1 MSRSKLFTLI
11 LAAVFALALL
21 TGALQVERSSDE
33 IRTTLHN
40 IQDYVASAERS
51 GIHFAIEDG
60 TLFTGTP
67 NRWRQI
73 NTPVGVSVSA
83 IASDYKDSNSV
94 PVIYIGAAN
103 ELALYHSLDFGESW
117 IHTPLALNEAG
128 GITEITLDAA
138 QKVLYVGTDTSG
150 IYRLRDA
157 GNELRVNNHI
167 LIDQP
172 ILEIVSDSAGVGIA
186 YARTE
191 WQLYR
196 ADQYGMRWFEVE
208 GMPSAP
214 TALAIANTMPATAYV
229 GTVGHGILKNSG
241 GKNWVPHNQGLQYGA
256 GNRMRIDALAVD
268 QTDPNVLYAS
278 ASYLFGSRNTQSQ
291 SAGAF
296 MTTDGTTWEKMLAEQ
311 DGLEPIVDLFP
322 IHGEVGS
329 VFALTDQ
336 SSATA
341 AFSSNVESTAS
352 TAQINSSTAA
362 ASSTEAATN
371 GWNKRMISW
380 IIAGLAAL
388 ALLFA
393 ILTDIRRRTPVMRQ
407 PVIE

>member
-1 MSRSKLFTLI
+1 MSGSKLFTLI
-11 LAAVFALALL
+11 LATIFALVLL
-21 TGALQVERSSDE
+21 TGALQAERSSDE

-40 IQDYVASAERS
+40 IQDYVASADRN

-60 TLFTGTP
+60 SLFAGTP

-73 NTPVGVSVSA
+73 NVPSGVLVSA
-83 IASDYKDSNSV
+83 IAADYKDHNSV
-94 PVIYIGAAN
+94 PVIYVGAVN
-103 ELALYHSLDFGESW
+103 ELALYHSLDFGKKW
-117 IHTPLALNEAG
+117 IHTPLAFNQAG
-128 GITEITLDAA
+128 GITEITLDAT
-138 QKVLYVGTDTSG
+138 QKILYVGTDTSG

-157 GNELRVNNHI
+157 GKEIRISNHI

-172 ILEIVSDSAGVGIA
+172 ILEIESDRAGAGIA

-196 ADQYGMRWFEVE
+196 SDQYGMRWFEIE

-214 TALAIANTMPATAYV
+214 TALAIANTTPATAYV

-241 GKNWVPHNQGLQYGA
+241 GKNWTPHNQGLQYGA
-256 GNRMRIDALAVD
+256 GNRLQIDALAVD

-291 SAGAF
+291 PAGIF
-296 MTTDGTTWEKMLAEQ
+296 MTTDGTTWETMQTEQAE
-311 DGLEPIVDLFP
+311 LEPIVDLFP

-329 VFALTDQ
+329 VFALSGQ
-336 SSATA
+336 SSATEA
-341 AFSSNVESTAS
+341 VAFGLESTTS
-352 TAQINSSTAA
+352 TAQIDNSITA
-362 ASSTEAATN
+362 N
-371 GWNKRMISW
+371 GWNKHLISW

-393 ILTDIRRRTPVMRQ
+393 ILTDIRRRAPMMRQ